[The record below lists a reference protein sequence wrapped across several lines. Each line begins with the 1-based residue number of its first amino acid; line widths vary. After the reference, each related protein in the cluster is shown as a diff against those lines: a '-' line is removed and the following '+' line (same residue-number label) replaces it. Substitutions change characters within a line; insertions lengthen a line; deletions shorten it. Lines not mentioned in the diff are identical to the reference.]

1 MTKPCGFFCFQ
12 SPSSFIL
19 HEIGDG
25 QQKGQRIHS
34 LSLRKDM
41 MKTDSTLVWSRAKYI
56 VCICSEK
63 YIYGLRNI

>member
-1 MTKPCGFFCFQ
+1 MTKPCGFFFFQ

-25 QQKGQRIHS
+25 QQKGLSILS

-41 MKTDSTLVWSRAKYI
+41 MKSDNTLVWSRA
-56 VCICSEK
+56 
-63 YIYGLRNI
+63 NI

>member
-1 MTKPCGFFCFQ
+1 MTKPCGFYFFQ

-25 QQKGQRIHS
+25 QQKGLSIHS

-41 MKTDSTLVWSRAKYI
+41 MKTDNTLVWSRA
-56 VCICSEK
+56 
-63 YIYGLRNI
+63 NI